1 MGSIT
6 KEPPQ
11 GELGSIRRLGTLRE
25 ILIKAKTK
33 DQGLLYTGLMV
44 NDKKT
49 LGLID
54 TSATHNFLDIT
65 ETERLGLKC
74 IPEEG
79 KIKSVNSQPKQI
91 LGTAKVKVCID
102 KWTNELTF
110 IVVPIDDYRLVLG
123 LDFFENA

>member
-44 NDKKT
+44 NDKKM

-54 TSATHNFLDIT
+54 ASATHNFLDIT

-91 LGTAKVKVCID
+91 LGIAKEFPRRSQAGNKKIFYAIQKAHSSVQ
-102 KWTNELTF
+102 
-110 IVVPIDDYRLVLG
+110 G
-123 LDFFENA
+123 